1 MEHIAL
7 AVADGIATITLDRPD
22 RLNAFTTTMEHELIA
37 AYDRCDADDSVR
49 AVVLTGAGRAFCAGA
64 DLSGGADTF
73 AQRLDEP
80 SDDATADVRRDDTA
94 ADVRRDDTAADVR
107 RDDTAAD
114 VRRDDTAADVRR
126 DDTAADVRRD
136 GGGRVVLRM
145 FECRKP
151 IIAAINGPAVGV
163 GITMTLAADFRLAA
177 DDARIGFVFNRRG
190 LVPESCSTWFLPRL
204 VPLQTALDWVYSG
217 RIFDAAEAHTAG
229 LVYALYPGAELLE
242 RAYALA
248 RSLTEHS
255 APVSVALSRQM
266 MWRTLGA
273 EHPMV
278 AHRIE
283 TRGINLRGVG
293 RDAREGISAFLEKRP
308 AAFPDSVSADLPDL
322 FRDDLPVPPFRA

>member
-1 MEHIAL
+1 MLAGVEHIAL

-80 SDDATADVRRDDTA
+80 SDDAT
-94 ADVRRDDTAADVR
+94 
-107 RDDTAAD
+107 
-114 VRRDDTAADVRR
+114 ADVRR

-322 FRDDLPVPPFRA
+322 FRDDLPVPPFRG